1 MSAPSTLARDNGFRQ
16 LWAQPRYPAFVLT
29 VSLSRTSAFMFNTAG
44 VLLVLTQTGSAAL
57 AGATTAAAVLPG
69 AFTGPVM
76 GAWID
81 VVRRK
86 RVLMVLDQLV
96 SVVALLAIVAL
107 AGHAP
112 GWTVVAA
119 SACIGITRPFTSGSF
134 FTAMAEIAGSEL
146 LDHASA
152 IEATSQNLAV
162 VLGPALAG
170 VLVGVIGAPATIE
183 LQAALTV
190 VVAGLVAVNPALD
203 AASPEAGH
211 TVSHALRT
219 GLRALISER
228 TLLRTTCSSGLAAFG
243 WGLMLVGFP
252 LYAVQTLHSPAHTSG
267 YLWAAVAVGSIAGTF
282 VARRPPSLRRVGGSY
297 AVLGLSALLW
307 PLAGTL
313 TVGIVLIA
321 LTGLLEGPAY
331 SGSIALRQRYAPPAV
346 RAQVIT
352 TVSSVTGLTIAAGS
366 ALGGVLHDTTALIV
380 AFVVINVTAAAVVM
394 SRGRELD
401 SRPLAVPPAD
411 QR

>member
-1 MSAPSTLARDNGFRQ
+1 MSAPSTLARDDGFRR
-16 LWAQPRYPAFVLT
+16 LWARPRYPAFVAT
-29 VSLSRTSAFMFNTAG
+29 VSLSRTTAFMFNTAG
-44 VLLVLTQTGSAAL
+44 VLLVLTRTGSATL

-69 AFTGPVM
+69 AITGPVL

-112 GWTVVAA
+112 AWTVLAA

-134 FTAMAEIAGSEL
+134 FTALAAIAGSEL

-152 IEATSQNLAV
+152 IEATSQNVAV

-170 VLVGVIGAPATIE
+170 VLVGAIGAAATIE

-190 VVAGLVAVNPALD
+190 VIAGLVAVNPAFD
-203 AASPEAGH
+203 AGAPEDAR
-211 TVSHALRT
+211 TVSHTLRT
-219 GLRALISER
+219 GLHALVRER
-228 TLLRTTCSSGLAAFG
+228 VLLTTTCSSALAAFG

-252 LYAVQTLHSPAHTSG
+252 LYAVQTLHSEAHASG

-282 VARRPPSLRRVGGSY
+282 IARRPPSLRRVGRSY
-297 AVLGLSALLW
+297 GMLALSALLW

-313 TVGIVLIA
+313 AIGIVAIG

-331 SGSIALRQRYAPPAV
+331 SGSIALRQRYAPAAV
-346 RAQVIT
+346 RAQLIT
-352 TVSSVTGLTIAAGS
+352 TVSSVTGLAIALGS
-366 ALGGVLHDTTALIV
+366 TLGGVLHDTTALIL
-380 AFVVINVTAAAVVM
+380 AFACINVIAAAIVTD
-394 SRGRELD
+394 RGRALG
-401 SRPLAVPPAD
+401 SHPLVLPPPD
-411 QR
+411 RR